1 MRKWCNIYASR
12 NIKEMPHNLNK
23 INSEAE
29 KD

>member
-12 NIKEMPHNLNK
+12 NIKEKPQNLNK